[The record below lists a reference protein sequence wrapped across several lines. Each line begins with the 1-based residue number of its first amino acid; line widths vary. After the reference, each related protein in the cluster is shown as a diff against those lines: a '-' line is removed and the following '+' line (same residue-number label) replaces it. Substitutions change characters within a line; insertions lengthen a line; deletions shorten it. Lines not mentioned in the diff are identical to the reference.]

1 LAAQPKLKFDPRPA
15 DRFEQVYCEQWRRLT
30 VMINK
35 PSQPVSFTREETE
48 HAYTRLRRMRG
59 YSQALAE
66 LAAPGPAAERADRV
80 AEKAVAMLDVR
91 ACVIQRVGAQQE
103 FETLALRR
111 HDDLSAGVLGL
122 IAAHAGL
129 AVIRE
134 RKVLNITNLLAH
146 YPNERMLI
154 GAGVAS
160 YLGVPLLG
168 RAGAVIGVAAL
179 FGGLGRE
186 FSEEEEWW
194 LQTAA
199 QPIAD
204 AIEYAALEEK
214 AQLLERKLE
223 RKLAPPAA
231 IATAAGAEPPA
242 AGQLSIL
249 VVEDDRPINMLL
261 SSLLKREGYR
271 VDSAFDGLEAMRMF
285 KPAEHDIV
293 LTDLGLPLMNGWE
306 LTAALHEQ
314 VPDLPVVIITGFGN
328 GDWNE
333 AFLRKQGVVAVLSKP
348 FDKEQL
354 RAVLRE
360 IAAQA
365 SNPAAH

>member
-1 LAAQPKLKFDPRPA
+1 
-15 DRFEQVYCEQWRRLT
+15 
-30 VMINK
+30 MINDL
-35 PSQPVSFTREETE
+35 SQPVSFTREETE
-48 HAYTRLRRMRG
+48 HAYTRLRRMRT

-66 LAAPGPAAERADRV
+66 LAAQGAAAERADRV
-80 AEKAVAMLDVR
+80 AEKAVAILDVR
-91 ACVIQRVGAQQE
+91 ACVIQRLGAQQE

-111 HDDLSAGVLGL
+111 HDDLSAGALGL
-122 IAAHAGL
+122 IAAHAGM

-134 RKVLNITNLLAH
+134 RKVLNIANLLAH

-160 YLGVPLLG
+160 YLGIPLLG
-168 RAGAVIGVAAL
+168 QAGAVIGVATL

-194 LQTAA
+194 LQAA
-199 QPIAD
+199 TQPIAD
-204 AIEYAALEEK
+204 AMEYAALEEK
-214 AQLLERKLE
+214 AQRLERKLE

-231 IATAAGAEPPA
+231 SDTDSEAGP
-242 AGQLSIL
+242 GRLSIL

-285 KPAEHDIV
+285 KPAEHDV
-293 LTDLGLPLMNGWE
+293 LLTDLSLPLMNGWE
-306 LTAALHEQ
+306 LAAALHEQ
-314 VPDLPVVIITGFGN
+314 VPELPVVIITGCGN